1 MIATILMYGR
11 STLLQNALG
20 LLAGLQLALWAY
32 TRRSTL
38 TKAVLPTDL
47 PFWLD
52 RTVTEAALTGG
63 IALAVASGLAMFTTP
78 TGTESDQP

>member
-1 MIATILMYGR
+1 MIVTILTYGR
-11 STLLQNALG
+11 SAMLQSALA
-20 LLAGLQLALWAY
+20 LLAGVQLLLWAY

-52 RTVTEAALTGG
+52 RMVTAAALTGG
-63 IALAVASGLAMFTTP
+63 IALVVVTLVALFRPAHSG
-78 TGTESDQP
+78 